1 MRAHNCHPG
10 GASRPFRRIGGKY
23 DAVLYIYTRS
33 ASGREAGGGERPLDT
48 ADLMVRTSKGV
59 QGSEYRNLYWCIIKL
74 NKTSRAYMHALVL
87 KYKCSFS
94 HEPAVADSR
103 PQGRR
108 GRARGHASVIRPYM
122 ALGSVQP

>member
-94 HEPAVADSR
+94 QPSQTPV
-103 PQGRR
+103 RR
-108 GRARGHASVIRPYM
+108 VGRARGHASVIRPYM